1 MNAEIEDFQKKISN
15 NELKRLVGIEGRF
28 AFIQNELTAVKRLQ
42 IEQKDCADVNSN
54 LFFFVFK
61 LTISFS
67 IYSLN
72 NKNLVPMLEINEIAC
87 Y

>member
-54 LFFFVFK
+54 LFF
-61 LTISFS
+61 L
-67 IYSLN
+67 SLN
-72 NKNLVPMLEINEIAC
+72 WRFRLVFTHSTTKI
-87 Y
+87 